1 MPMKLALVLAAAV
14 SVAMIS
20 WQAQATPLAAAK
32 HVHSAKEITLV
43 ANGCIAGWHW
53 SAALKRCVRN

>member
-1 MPMKLALVLAAAV
+1 MQMKLAIVIAAAI

-20 WQAQATPLAAAK
+20 WPAQATPLAAAK
-32 HVHSAKEITLV
+32 QVHSAKEITLV